1 MLELSVVLLL
11 DSLSVM
17 NKFLNHRRRRR
28 RFVLL
33 LRLTHTKRR
42 ILGSSA
48 MVNLSLDDYWLSLW
62 ANHVK
67 ILILKLLLMIQLCG
81 FSFPNLV
88 EGFVIPVVVL
98 LLVDIDL

>member
-17 NKFLNHRRRRR
+17 NKFLNHRRR

-98 LLVDIDL
+98 LLIDIDL